1 MACHSPGS
9 HRASTQSET
18 GAELRA
24 ADGNPADGDMH
35 ATHPDELL
43 VPLTPES
50 TLVWTPATWHATTAN
65 GPGKRRSVGWN
76 YSAAAP
82 TRDAAAVKLIFGD
95 EVMEWDE
102 ARQRLWGVFEEQPEA
117 KL

>member
-1 MACHSPGS
+1 
-9 HRASTQSET
+9 
-18 GAELRA
+18 
-24 ADGNPADGDMH
+24 MH
-35 ATHPDELL
+35 AAHPDELL

-50 TLVWTPATWHATTAN
+50 ALVWTPATWHATTAN

-82 TRDAAAVKLIFGD
+82 TRDAAAVRLIFGA
-95 EVMEWDE
+95 EVKEWDV